1 MHYKDIYRI
10 GRGKMKICCGTDIIE
25 IERIKEIIEDEKTG
39 KAFLKKV
46 YTEKEIE
53 YCESKKAQKYQHYAA
68 RFAAKEAAFKAVS
81 GQLEDKYAITWKDIE
96 ISNNKQ
102 GRPQLNVKGI
112 DLKNVEDID
121 LSISH
126 CKEYAVANVTLLKK

>member
-1 MHYKDIYRI
+1 
-10 GRGKMKICCGTDIIE
+10 MKICCGTDIIE

-68 RFAAKEAAFKAVS
+68 RFAAKEAAFKAIS